1 MRKQKLMTKELE
13 ELLKK
18 NPLYSHEGNGKDAE
32 ILIKYFNPYGVGT
45 WLVTEGNKLEDGD
58 WEFFGWVNLG
68 YEWEC
73 GYFTLSQLEEIRIDC
88 YGYKF
93 PIEREYRTHEKTV
106 GEYIERRR
114 CA

>member
-1 MRKQKLMTKELE
+1 MKLMTKELE
-13 ELLKK
+13 QLLKK

-45 WLVTEGNKLEDGD
+45 WLVTEGNKLDDGD

-73 GYFTLSQLEEIRIDC
+73 GYFTLSQLEEIRVNC
-88 YGYKF
+88 FGYKF
-93 PIEREYRTHEKTV
+93 PIEREYHTHEKTV
-106 GEYIERRR
+106 REYIDGRR